1 MANIKSAKKRA
12 KQNMVRRLSNVSRR
26 SDIKSVCR
34 KVLEA
39 LDAKDI
45 DSAKSLLRTAES
57 KISRARGKGLLK
69 KNTAAR
75 KISKLAKKVSVVA
88 SEVAS

>member
-12 KQNMVRRLSNVSRR
+12 KQNEVRRLKNVSRR
-26 SDIKSVCR
+26 SDIKSACR

-39 LDAKDI
+39 LEKKDI
-45 DSAKSLLRTAES
+45 DTAKSLLRDAES
-57 KISRARGKGLLK
+57 KISRAKGKKLLK

-75 KISKLAKKVSVVA
+75 KIGRLAKKVPKA
-88 SEVAS
+88 SK